1 MSLPAASQFIHFP
14 HDPAGER
21 NMNDEGYQDE
31 ADTVQKRII
40 GCPCGLRHFAGPQR
54 INQRPQAKA

>member
-1 MSLPAASQFIHFP
+1 MSLPADLQFIHFP

-40 GCPCGLRHFAGPQR
+40 GCPCASFAGPQR